1 MDHSNVNT
9 EAAQQVDELAHL
21 KQKAT
26 MLGISF
32 SNNISVDTLRKRI
45 NDHLGAQ
52 AAEEAEEQASV
63 AASFEAQA
71 EAAIDARLG
80 VDAGK
85 AEASPSG
92 SSPTPA
98 KLDDPKGL
106 VTRSAELDKH
116 LHTAQPQTMADL
128 RAAVAAKPRIKDT
141 SLAQLL
147 RDEQMVLV
155 RCRISV
161 MNPAKQNLPGEF
173 HTISNRVLGTV
184 RMFVPYGEATE
195 NGWHIPL
202 VMFNHLKSKRY
213 LQVRFG
219 KKVNGIPVV
228 DNNFWPR
235 EFNIEVLDPLT
246 PEQLKQLGKAQIAA
260 GTSQVG

>member
-1 MDHSNVNT
+1 MDHSNINT
-9 EAAQQVDELAHL
+9 EAVPQVDELAHL

-26 MLGISF
+26 ALGISF
-32 SNNISVDTLRKRI
+32 SNNISIDTLRKRI
-45 NDHLGAQ
+45 NDHLGAE

-80 VDAGK
+80 AGEK
-85 AEASPSG
+85 AASPLG
-92 SSPTPA
+92 SASAPA
-98 KLDDPKGL
+98 KLDEPTGM
-106 VTRSAELDKH
+106 VTRTAELDQH
-116 LHTAQPQTMADL
+116 LHTSQPQTMADL
-128 RAAVAAKPRIKDT
+128 RAVVAAKPRVKDT

-202 VMFNHLKSKRY
+202 VMYNHLKAKRY

-235 EFNIEVLDPLT
+235 EFNIEKLEPLT